1 MDMVFGLPGYQE
13 VLIISLVL
21 SLIMVLLTKVLTN
34 QEEIKKA
41 KREMKF
47 YQDKIKK
54 AQKSGD
60 KDTVSKLSN
69 DMLKASSKQMKQS
82 MKPMFVSLII
92 FVIALGWL
100 AGSYGELLVGMPITL
115 PFLGNQLNWFW
126 WYLIIVL
133 PTSFIFRKMLGV
145 E

>member
-1 MDMVFGLPGYQE
+1 MVFGLPGYQE
-13 VLIISLVL
+13 VLIISIAL
-21 SLIMVLLTKVLTN
+21 SLLIVILTKLLTN
-34 QEEIKKA
+34 QDEIKKA

-47 YQDKIKK
+47 YQEKIKK
-54 AQKSGD
+54 AQKAGD
-60 KDTVSKLSN
+60 NQTVSKLSN
-69 DMLKASSKQMKQS
+69 DMLKASSKQLRQS

-100 AGSYGELLVGMPITL
+100 AAEYGELVINLPVTL
-115 PFLGNQLNWFW
+115 PFLGSELNWFW

-133 PTSFIFRKMLGV
+133 PTSFIFRKVLGV

>member
-1 MDMVFGLPGYQE
+1 MVFGLPGYQE
-13 VLIISLVL
+13 VLIISLIL
-21 SLIMVLLTKVLTN
+21 SLIMVLLTKFLTN
-34 QEEIKKA
+34 QDEIRKA

-54 AQKSGD
+54 AQKSED
-60 KDTVSKLSN
+60 KEAVSKLSK

-100 AGSYGELLVGMPITL
+100 TGEYGELLINLPITL
-115 PFLGNQLNWFW
+115 PVLGNQLNWFW

-133 PTSFIFRKMLGV
+133 PTSFIFRKILGV

>member
-1 MDMVFGLPGYQE
+1 MVFGLPGYQE
-13 VLIISLVL
+13 VLIISLIL
-21 SLIMVLLTKVLTN
+21 SLIMVLLTKFLTN
-34 QEEIKKA
+34 QDEIRKA

-54 AQKSGD
+54 AQKSED
-60 KDTVSKLSN
+60 KEAVSKLSK

-100 AGSYGELLVGMPITL
+100 TGEYGELLINLPITL
-115 PFLGNQLNWFW
+115 PVLGNQLNWFW

>member
-1 MDMVFGLPGYQE
+1 MPGYQE
-13 VLIISLVL
+13 LLIISLVL
-21 SLIMVLLTKVLTN
+21 SLVMVIITKLLTN
-34 QEEIKKA
+34 QDVIRGA

-54 AQKSGD
+54 AQKDGD
-60 KDTVSKLSN
+60 KAAVSKLSS

-82 MKPMFVSLII
+82 MKPMFASLII

-100 AGSYGELLVGMPITL
+100 TGAYGELLIQLPIAL
-115 PFLGNQLNWFW
+115 PILGSELNWFW

-133 PTSFIFRKMLGV
+133 PTSFLFRKMLGV